1 MENRDKPCISA
12 VFHAF
17 STPKNILKI
26 CGNFFA
32 CAAFHKLRGKTLLT
46 VEEKVENFHGG
57 LLRFVILLCV
67 RYGHF

>member
-1 MENRDKPCISA
+1 MENRDKPFISA
-12 VFHAF
+12 VFHRF

-46 VEEKVENFHGG
+46 VEEKVENVPGS
-57 LLRFVILLCV
+57 LLRFVILLSVKCV
-67 RYGHF
+67 HF